1 MSTRWGALALSLFS
15 LLAGYQ
21 ASSLKAEEGL
31 RAING
36 TQLYCKVMGSG
47 EPIVILHGGPGLDHT
62 YLLPQ
67 MAELAKDYRLIF
79 FDQRLAGRSA
89 SNVDS
94 SAITLQNFIDDV
106 EGVRREFNLE
116 KMNLLAHSWGSFLAL
131 NYAITYPDHLKSLTL
146 VSSAPASS
154 KYVAEGSAT
163 LRKRFTSA
171 DSLERAQIMQ
181 SEAFRNGEAST
192 FERLFRITFRATF
205 YDGALADGLTLT
217 LPSDFSKRSNK
228 LLHMQKDV
236 TSYDLYEDMSAITCP
251 TLILQG
257 DHDAIPKAAI
267 ERMAEHITG
276 SQLIWLKNCGHFP
289 YIETPDDFFRLIRDF
304 VK

>member
-146 VSSAPASS
+146 V
-154 KYVAEGSAT
+154 
-163 LRKRFTSA
+163 
-171 DSLERAQIMQ
+171 
-181 SEAFRNGEAST
+181 
-192 FERLFRITFRATF
+192 
-205 YDGALADGLTLT
+205 
-217 LPSDFSKRSNK
+217 
-228 LLHMQKDV
+228 
-236 TSYDLYEDMSAITCP
+236 
-251 TLILQG
+251 
-257 DHDAIPKAAI
+257 
-267 ERMAEHITG
+267 
-276 SQLIWLKNCGHFP
+276 
-289 YIETPDDFFRLIRDF
+289 
-304 VK
+304 